1 MSDTNIV
8 ELLQRCFYEVMNGSV
23 PPSHLLIATLSKVS
37 ICMAAISPITAS
49 TSSRVGGSSCFN
61 RHRHLRCG
69 SDRLPSHYWGFS
81 LQGLG
86 FGIIAFACIV
96 KLPQILKINKS
107 KSASG
112 LSMLSFELEQLALSV
127 HATYG
132 FILGLPFSAY
142 GEAVVLILQNTLLLS
157 QIYSYAKAP
166 LWRPMLVLSLFGGA
180 FFCVSAGMSSA
191 SSSAIL

>member
-1 MSDTNIV
+1 
-8 ELLQRCFYEVMNGSV
+8 L
-23 PPSHLLIATLSKVS
+23 
-37 ICMAAISPITAS
+37 
-49 TSSRVGGSSCFN
+49 
-61 RHRHLRCG
+61 
-69 SDRLPSHYWGFS
+69 S

-132 FILGLPFSAY
+132 FILGLPFTAY

-166 LWRPMLVLSLFGGA
+166 LWRPMLVLSLFSGA
-180 FFCVSAGMSSA
+180 FFCVSAGTSSA
-191 SSSAIL
+191 SSSAIVRESIGLPWQLHA